1 MKKKFSNYLLIYLLI
16 LLSFSYFFLFIKHQ
30 VSNDSTISEW
40 FINYEGGFAKRGL
53 IGQLAIEL
61 SRFFESNLRWVIFLL
76 QSFICTIYFFL
87 LYRMLKELKFERVI
101 ILSIFTP
108 IFILYPVAEI
118 EVLARKEI
126 IVFSLFLIYLF
137 VPRNSSIK
145 LFSLIIFSSLS
156 MLIWEPIIFFFP
168 LILLLEI
175 IENDIKKLDLNILKI
190 ILSFIPSLIIAL
202 IIIFDPLSNE
212 EHALM
217 ASVLKNEFG
226 QTCYMSCGL
235 LIGKSTIIQQFE
247 GNYDNYSLEVFVR
260 YSLIISIGFFPLL
273 VLLNNSYL
281 KSKNLFLFK
290 FFKKP
295 ITLFYIFL
303 SPAIILFAMG
313 FDWGRWVNIS
323 YVILVL
329 IYFRLLIKNYFIL
342 DFEKLKMSLF
352 YKIKGKAFVIFFI
365 IFCFGW
371 NPKTVITGD
380 VASFPGYRVP
390 YKVFKILSN

>member
-1 MKKKFSNYLLIYLLI
+1 
-16 LLSFSYFFLFIKHQ
+16 
-30 VSNDSTISEW
+30 
-40 FINYEGGFAKRGL
+40 
-53 IGQLAIEL
+53 
-61 SRFFESNLRWVIFLL
+61 
-76 QSFICTIYFFL
+76 
-87 LYRMLKELKFERVI
+87 
-101 ILSIFTP
+101 
-108 IFILYPVAEI
+108 
-118 EVLARKEI
+118 
-126 IVFSLFLIYLF
+126 
-137 VPRNSSIK
+137 
-145 LFSLIIFSSLS
+145 

-190 ILSFIPSLIIAL
+190 ILSFTPSLIIAL

-212 EHALM
+212 EHVLM
-217 ASVLKNEFG
+217 ASVLINEFG

-247 GNYDNYSLEVFVR
+247 GNYDKYSLEVFVR

-273 VLLNNSYL
+273 VLLNSSYL
-281 KSKNLFLFK
+281 KNKTLFLFK

-295 ITLFYIFL
+295 ITLFYISL
-303 SPAIILFAMG
+303 SPVIILFAMG
-313 FDWGRWVNIS
+313 YDWGRWVNIS

-342 DFEKLKMSLF
+342 DFEKLKMSLL

-371 NPKTVITGD
+371 NPKAVITGD
-380 VASFPGYRVP
+380 VASFPGYRIP